1 MTPKE
6 HFDRARDLHDAGDH
20 DAAWAELVTAN
31 AIVRGTKDTRT
42 ASMASTNFHHAMKAN
57 YSAAF
62 LAKAPR
68 GTSIL
73 RPIFIVGMPRCGST
87 ITEQILDT
95 HPDVQGLSE
104 TAAFVWAE
112 RATPFLQIAAK
123 GAAVAERM
131 YLAGISETGWDGK
144 SRWVDKFLGNYSRI
158 GLIHLCFPEATIL
171 HIVRDPL
178 DTCFS
183 EFRSIFT
190 TGHDYM
196 YDHGE
201 IGREYVRYRQLMDH
215 WREALPGRVIDVSFE
230 ALVKSP
236 DVEIPTL
243 LELCGLPWHEA
254 CLHPER
260 NERDAK
266 TASKEQ
272 VKQPLNTQGI
282 GVWRPYAKHLASLIE
297 SLGPYARAEPP
308 ERLSQS
314 TANRD

>member
-6 HFDRARDLHDAGDH
+6 HFDRARALHDAGDH
-20 DAAWAELVTAN
+20 DAAWNELVIAN
-31 AIVRGTKDTRT
+31 GLVRATRDTRT
-42 ASMASTNFHHAMKAN
+42 AAMASTNFHHAMKAN
-57 YSAAF
+57 YSASF

-68 GTSIL
+68 GTSTL

-123 GAAVAERM
+123 GAAVIERM
-131 YLAGISETGWDGK
+131 YLAGLSETGWDGK
-144 SRWVDKFLGNYSRI
+144 IRWADKFLTNYARI
-158 GLIHLCFPEATIL
+158 GLIHMCFPEATIL
-171 HIVRDPL
+171 HMVRDPL

-183 EFRSIFT
+183 EFRSHFT
-190 TGHDYM
+190 EGGHDYM
-196 YDHGE
+196 YDLAE

-215 WREALPGRVIDVSFE
+215 WREVLPGRVIDVRFE
-230 ALVKSP
+230 ALVSAP
-236 DVEIPTL
+236 EVEVPKL
-243 LELCGLPWHEA
+243 LAACGLPWDEA

-260 NERDAK
+260 NERDAR

-272 VKQPLNTQGI
+272 VKAPINTQGI
-282 GVWRPYAKHLASLIE
+282 GAWRAYQKHLGPLTEA
-297 SLGPYARAEPP
+297 LG
-308 ERLSQS
+308 
-314 TANRD
+314 N